1 MNNLTNNQKKYLRS
15 LGHHLKPVVMIGQNG
30 LSEAVLLELESTM
43 EKHELLKIKIRT
55 EDRDEKHK
63 MIDKIVDYSKSNLVQ
78 VVGNIVLIYRP
89 FEEES
94 KIVLPRK

>member
-1 MNNLTNNQKKYLRS
+1 M
-15 LGHHLKPVVMIGQNG
+15 VGQHG
-30 LSEAVLLELESTM
+30 LSEAVLSELETTM

-55 EDRDEKHK
+55 DDRDDKQS
-63 MIDKIVDYSKSNLVQ
+63 MIDSIIDRSKSQLIQ

-94 KIVLPRK
+94 KIVLPRR

>member
-1 MNNLTNNQKKYLRS
+1 M
-15 LGHHLKPVVMIGQNG
+15 VGQHG
-30 LSEAVLLELESTM
+30 LSEAVLSELETTM

-55 EDRDEKHK
+55 DDRDEKQS
-63 MIDKIVDYSKSNLVQ
+63 MIDSIIDRSKSQLIQ

-94 KIVLPRK
+94 KIVLPRR